1 MKKFGLLIAGGIA
14 AIVLLANLAPMLA
27 LAISLVILYYSYKG
41 FMKTDSTGMKVFWAI
56 AGIIALCASASNLP
70 AVLGAVAA
78 YILYVV
84 YKKWNK
90 KEKTAFK
97 EESNDP
103 FTNFERQWAEMKKN
117 Q

>member
-1 MKKFGLLIAGGIA
+1 MKKFGLLIIGGIA

-27 LAISLVILYYSYKG
+27 LAISLVILYYAYKG
-41 FMKTDSTGMKVFWAI
+41 FMKTDSTGMKIFWVI

-70 AVLGAVAA
+70 AVIGAAAA

-84 YKKWNK
+84 YKKWNN
-90 KEKTAFK
+90 KEATAEK
-97 EESNDP
+97 ESSDP

-117 Q
+117 N

>member
-56 AGIIALCASASNLP
+56 TGIIALCASASNIP

-78 YILYVV
+78 YILYIV
-84 YKKWNK
+84 YKKWNN
-90 KEKTAFK
+90 KEKSSFK
-97 EESNDP
+97 ESNDP